1 MTTNWQNSSGN
12 RRAGVNNAIMKFV
25 LTILCSLM
33 FLGGQL
39 AAMSVP
45 FVCDGQP
52 AHHCG
57 CNGKMPCCA
66 ASPTSLPQAPVT
78 ATVPA
83 GSQQQILSSV
93 PAVVVWV
100 LVTAGTPSISPL
112 SDTVLKA
119 GDAPLFV
126 RHCAWLI

>member
-1 MTTNWQNSSGN
+1 M
-12 RRAGVNNAIMKFV
+12 VNNVTMKFV

-33 FLGGQL
+33 FLGGQMAVMSAPL
-39 AAMSVP
+39 ACA
-45 FVCDGQP
+45 GQP
-52 AHHCG
+52 SHHCG
-57 CNGKMPCCA
+57 CGGKMPCCA
-66 ASPTSLPQAPVT
+66 ASPSSVPPAPVA

-93 PAVVVWV
+93 PAVLVWV
-100 LVTAGTPSISPL
+100 LVTAGTPSISPV

-119 GDAPLFV
+119 GDAPLFA